1 MALFPKAPQFG
12 RDPNGEI
19 LSAILVLGMLI
30 KRIERIEGQRR
41 KVETFNSIT
50 NSIRSWRRRRKQS
63 QGPLPERER
72 ERDSYVIYMQAGAHT
87 YTPKLK
93 RRNLFLFTGQRKLH
107 VDL

>member
-1 MALFPKAPQFG
+1 VALFPKAPQFG

-72 ERDSYVIYMQAGAHT
+72 ER
-87 YTPKLK
+87 LL
-93 RRNLFLFTGQRKLH
+93 RNLYASRSTHLYN
-107 VDL
+107 